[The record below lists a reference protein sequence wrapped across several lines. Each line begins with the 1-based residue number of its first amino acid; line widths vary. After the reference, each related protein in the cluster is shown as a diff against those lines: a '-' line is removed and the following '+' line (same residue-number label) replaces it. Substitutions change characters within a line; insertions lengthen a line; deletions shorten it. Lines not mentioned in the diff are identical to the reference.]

1 MKLLFDQ
8 NLSDQLVTQLADLF
22 PNSIHVKAVGL
33 NMATDTELWN
43 YARDNDYII
52 VSKDVDFSN
61 RSAIHG
67 FPPKVIWLRLGNC
80 QTSIV
85 ENNLRKHY
93 ADIKE
98 FVRNSSR
105 GLLILL

>member
-22 PNSIHVKAVGL
+22 PNSVHVKTVGL
-33 NMATDTELWN
+33 DNAADTELWN
-43 YARDNDYII
+43 YARDNDLFI
-52 VSKDVDFSN
+52 VSKDADFSN

-80 QTSIV
+80 PTSVV
-85 ENNLRKHY
+85 ENNLRKRY
-93 ADIKE
+93 ADIRK
-98 FVRNSSR
+98 FAKDSNR

>member
-1 MKLLFDQ
+1 MKLLIDQ

-22 PNSIHVKAVGL
+22 PNSIHVKAVAL
-33 NMATDTELWN
+33 DTATDTELWN
-43 YARDNDYII
+43 YARDNDFII

-61 RSAIHG
+61 RSTIHG

-80 QTSIV
+80 PTSVV
-85 ENNLRKHY
+85 ENNLRRRY
-93 ADIKE
+93 TDIRK
-98 FVRNSSR
+98 FARDPNR

>member
-22 PNSIHVKAVGL
+22 PNSVHVKTVGL
-33 NMATDTELWN
+33 NTTTDTELWN
-43 YARDNDYII
+43 YARDNNYII
-52 VSKDVDFSN
+52 VSKDADFSN

-67 FPPKVIWLRLGNC
+67 FPPKVIWLKLGNC
-80 QTSIV
+80 PTSIV

-93 ADIKE
+93 ADIRE
-98 FVRNSSR
+98 FVRSSSR

>member
-22 PNSIHVKAVGL
+22 PNSIHVKTVGL
-33 NMATDTELWN
+33 NAATDTELWN
-43 YARDNDYII
+43 YARDNDYLI

-67 FPPKVIWLRLGNC
+67 FPPKVIWLRFGNC
-80 QTSIV
+80 PTNIV
-85 ENNLRKHY
+85 ENNLRKRY
-93 ADIKE
+93 ADIRE
-98 FVRNSSR
+98 FVRDSNR